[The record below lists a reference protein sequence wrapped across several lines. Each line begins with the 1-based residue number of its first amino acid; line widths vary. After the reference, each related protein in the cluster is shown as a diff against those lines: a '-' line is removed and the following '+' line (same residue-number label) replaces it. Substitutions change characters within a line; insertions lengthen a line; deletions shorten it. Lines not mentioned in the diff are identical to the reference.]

1 MKINTANGGS
11 TSGKFIRV
19 FETLDE
25 IKTSLTRLET
35 RDGRL
40 KDPVNLAQILEIKRQ
55 VTEEIDDIKV
65 KIEAIQKT
73 LYQIVG
79 KESVRSSIY
88 GVVGAIVAS
97 VVTWLITIFCKGG

>member
-1 MKINTANGGS
+1 MKITNANGNS
-11 TSGKFIRV
+11 TSGKFLRV

-25 IKTSLTRLET
+25 IKESLVRLET
-35 RDGRL
+35 RDETR
-40 KDPVNLAQILEIKRQ
+40 K
-55 VTEEIDDIKV
+55 EEIDGVKAKV
-65 KIEAIQKT
+65 EAIQKT

-97 VVTWLITIFCKGG
+97 VVTWLITIFCKGGN

>member
-1 MKINTANGGS
+1 MKINTANDRS

-25 IKTSLTRLET
+25 IKSALVRLET
-35 RDGRL
+35 RDETR
-40 KDPVNLAQILEIKRQ
+40 K
-55 VTEEIDDIKV
+55 EEIDDVKIKV
-65 KIEAIQKT
+65 EAIQKT

-97 VVTWLITIFCKGG
+97 VVTWVITIFCRGS

>member
-1 MKINTANGGS
+1 MSNQIS
-11 TSGKFIRV
+11 TSGKFVRV

-35 RDGRL
+35 RDETR
-40 KDPVNLAQILEIKRQ
+40 K
-55 VTEEIDDIKV
+55 EEIDDIKAKV
-65 KIEAIQKT
+65 EAIQKT

-88 GVVGAIVAS
+88 GVIGAIVAS
-97 VVTWLITIFCKGG
+97 VVSWLVKLASGGN

>member
-1 MKINTANGGS
+1 MSDMKIKSAPGNS
-11 TSGKFIRV
+11 TSGKFLRV

-25 IKTSLTRLET
+25 IKITLTRLET
-35 RDGRL
+35 HDETR
-40 KDPVNLAQILEIKRQ
+40 K
-55 VTEEIDDIKV
+55 EEIDEIKV
-65 KIEAIQKT
+65 KVDTIQKT

-97 VVTWLITIFCKGG
+97 VVTWLITLFCKGG

>member
-1 MKINTANGGS
+1 MKINTANDSS
-11 TSGKFIRV
+11 TSGKFLRV

-25 IKTSLTRLET
+25 IKITLTRLET
-35 RDGRL
+35 HDETR
-40 KDPVNLAQILEIKRQ
+40 K
-55 VTEEIDDIKV
+55 EEIDEIKV
-65 KIEAIQKT
+65 KVEAIQKT

>member
-1 MKINTANGGS
+1 MSNAATATG
-11 TSGKFIRV
+11 GKFLRV

-35 RDGRL
+35 RDETR
-40 KDPVNLAQILEIKRQ
+40 K
-55 VTEEIDDIKV
+55 EEIDEIKAKV
-65 KIEAIQKT
+65 EAIQKT

-88 GVVGAIVAS
+88 GVIGAMVAS
-97 VVTWLITIFCKGG
+97 LVTWIIKLATGGN

>member
-1 MKINTANGGS
+1 MRINTANGTS
-11 TSGKFIRV
+11 TSSKFLRV

-25 IKTSLTRLET
+25 IKASLIRLET
-35 RDGRL
+35 RDETR
-40 KDPVNLAQILEIKRQ
+40 KD
-55 VTEEIDDIKV
+55 EIDGVKV
-65 KIEAIQKT
+65 KVESIQKT

-97 VVTWLITIFCKGG
+97 DVTWVITIFCRGN

>member
-1 MKINTANGGS
+1 MKINTANGSS

-25 IKTSLTRLET
+25 IKSALVRLET
-35 RDGRL
+35 RDETR
-40 KDPVNLAQILEIKRQ
+40 K
-55 VTEEIDDIKV
+55 EEIDDVKV
-65 KIEAIQKT
+65 KVEAIQKT

>member
-1 MKINTANGGS
+1 MSNQLS
-11 TSGKFIRV
+11 TSGKFVRV

-35 RDGRL
+35 RDETR
-40 KDPVNLAQILEIKRQ
+40 K
-55 VTEEIDDIKV
+55 EEIDDIKAKV
-65 KIEAIQKT
+65 EAIQKT

-88 GVVGAIVAS
+88 GVIGAIVAS
-97 VVTWLITIFCKGG
+97 IVTWIIKMASGGN

>member
-1 MKINTANGGS
+1 MSDMKIKSAPGNS
-11 TSGKFIRV
+11 TSGKFLRV

-25 IKTSLTRLET
+25 IKITLTRLET
-35 RDGRL
+35 HDETR
-40 KDPVNLAQILEIKRQ
+40 K
-55 VTEEIDDIKV
+55 EEIDEIKV
-65 KIEAIQKT
+65 KVDTIQKT

-97 VVTWLITIFCKGG
+97 VVTWLITLFCKGN

>member
-1 MKINTANGGS
+1 MPIKIHTSEAVG
-11 TSGKFIRV
+11 TSGKFLRV

-35 RDGRL
+35 HDETR
-40 KDPVNLAQILEIKRQ
+40 K
-55 VTEEIDDIKV
+55 EEIDDIKV
-65 KIEAIQKT
+65 KIEGIQKT

-97 VVTWLITIFCKGG
+97 VVTWIITLFVKIGSN

>member
-1 MKINTANGGS
+1 VKINTANGSS

-25 IKTSLTRLET
+25 IKSALVRLET
-35 RDGRL
+35 RDETR
-40 KDPVNLAQILEIKRQ
+40 K
-55 VTEEIDDIKV
+55 EEIDDVKV
-65 KIEAIQKT
+65 KVEAIQKT

-97 VVTWLITIFCKGG
+97 VVTWVITIFCKGG

>member
-1 MKINTANGGS
+1 MKINTANGRS

-25 IKTSLTRLET
+25 IKSALVRLET
-35 RDGRL
+35 RDETR
-40 KDPVNLAQILEIKRQ
+40 K
-55 VTEEIDDIKV
+55 EEIDDVKIKV
-65 KIEAIQKT
+65 EAIQKT

-97 VVTWLITIFCKGG
+97 VVTWVITIFCRGS

>member
-1 MKINTANGGS
+1 MKINTANGSS
-11 TSGKFIRV
+11 TSGKFVRV

-25 IKTSLTRLET
+25 IKSALVRLET
-35 RDGRL
+35 RDETR
-40 KDPVNLAQILEIKRQ
+40 K
-55 VTEEIDDIKV
+55 EEIDDVKV
-65 KIEAIQKT
+65 KVEAIQKI

-97 VVTWLITIFCKGG
+97 GVTWLITIFCKGG

>member
-1 MKINTANGGS
+1 MKINTANGNS
-11 TSGKFIRV
+11 TSGKFLRV

-25 IKTSLTRLET
+25 IKSALVRLET
-35 RDGRL
+35 RDETR
-40 KDPVNLAQILEIKRQ
+40 K
-55 VTEEIDDIKV
+55 EEIDDVKV
-65 KIEAIQKT
+65 KVEAIQKT

-97 VVTWLITIFCKGG
+97 VVTWIITLFYRGT

>member
-1 MKINTANGGS
+1 MKINTANGTS
-11 TSGKFIRV
+11 TSGKFLRV

-25 IKTSLTRLET
+25 IKSALVRLET
-35 RDGRL
+35 RDETR
-40 KDPVNLAQILEIKRQ
+40 K
-55 VTEEIDDIKV
+55 EEIDDVKV
-65 KIEAIQKT
+65 KVEAIQKT

>member
-1 MKINTANGGS
+1 MKINTANGSS
-11 TSGKFIRV
+11 TSGKFVRV

-25 IKTSLTRLET
+25 IKSALVRLET
-35 RDGRL
+35 RDETR
-40 KDPVNLAQILEIKRQ
+40 K
-55 VTEEIDDIKV
+55 EEIDDVKV
-65 KIEAIQKT
+65 KVEAIQKT

>member
-1 MKINTANGGS
+1 MKIHDTTPSNS
-11 TSGKFIRV
+11 TSGKFLRV

-35 RDGRL
+35 HDETRR
-40 KDPVNLAQILEIKRQ
+40 
-55 VTEEIDDIKV
+55 EEIDDIKF
-65 KIEAIQKT
+65 KIENIQKT

-97 VVTWLITIFCKGG
+97 VVTWLITLCVKTGGVSQ

>member
-1 MKINTANGGS
+1 MKINTANGTS
-11 TSGKFIRV
+11 TSGKFLRV

-25 IKTSLTRLET
+25 IKSSLIRLET
-35 RDGRL
+35 RDETR
-40 KDPVNLAQILEIKRQ
+40 K
-55 VTEEIDDIKV
+55 EEIDGVKV
-65 KIEAIQKT
+65 KVEAIQKT

-97 VVTWLITIFCKGG
+97 VVTWLITIFCKGS

>member
-1 MKINTANGGS
+1 MKIKKANGDS

-25 IKTSLTRLET
+25 IKSALVRLET
-35 RDGRL
+35 RDETR
-40 KDPVNLAQILEIKRQ
+40 K
-55 VTEEIDDIKV
+55 EEIDDVKV
-65 KIEAIQKT
+65 KVEAIQKT

-97 VVTWLITIFCKGG
+97 VVTWLITLFCKGGS

>member
-1 MKINTANGGS
+1 MKINTANGS
-11 TSGKFIRV
+11 SSASGKFLRV

-35 RDGRL
+35 RDETR
-40 KDPVNLAQILEIKRQ
+40 K
-55 VTEEIDDIKV
+55 EEIDEIKGKV
-65 KIEAIQKT
+65 EAIQKT

-97 VVTWLITIFCKGG
+97 VVTWIITLFYRGT

>member
-1 MKINTANGGS
+1 MKVKTTGDS
-11 TSGKFIRV
+11 TTGKFLRV

-25 IKTSLTRLET
+25 IKITLTRLET
-35 RDGRL
+35 HDETR
-40 KDPVNLAQILEIKRQ
+40 K
-55 VTEEIDDIKV
+55 EEIDEIKV
-65 KIEAIQKT
+65 KVDAIQKT

-97 VVTWLITIFCKGG
+97 LVTWVITLFKGGS

>member
-1 MKINTANGGS
+1 MSNAATS
-11 TSGKFIRV
+11 TGGKFLRV

-35 RDGRL
+35 RDETR
-40 KDPVNLAQILEIKRQ
+40 K
-55 VTEEIDDIKV
+55 EEIDEIKAKV
-65 KIEAIQKT
+65 EAIQKT

-88 GVVGAIVAS
+88 GVIGAMVAS
-97 VVTWLITIFCKGG
+97 LVTWIIKVATGGN

>member
-11 TSGKFIRV
+11 TSGKFVRV

-25 IKTSLTRLET
+25 IKSALVRLET
-35 RDGRL
+35 RDETR
-40 KDPVNLAQILEIKRQ
+40 K
-55 VTEEIDDIKV
+55 EEIDDVKV
-65 KIEAIQKT
+65 KVEAIQKT

>member
-1 MKINTANGGS
+1 MKIKSAPGDS
-11 TSGKFIRV
+11 TSGKFLRV

-25 IKTSLTRLET
+25 IKITLTRLET
-35 RDGRL
+35 HDETR
-40 KDPVNLAQILEIKRQ
+40 K
-55 VTEEIDDIKV
+55 EEIDEIKV
-65 KIEAIQKT
+65 KVDTIQKT

-97 VVTWLITIFCKGG
+97 VVTWLITLFCKGGS

>member
-1 MKINTANGGS
+1 MSNTTGS
-11 TSGKFIRV
+11 TGGKFLRV

-35 RDGRL
+35 RDETR
-40 KDPVNLAQILEIKRQ
+40 K
-55 VTEEIDDIKV
+55 EEIDEIKAKV
-65 KIEAIQKT
+65 EAIQKT

-88 GVVGAIVAS
+88 GVIGAMVAS
-97 VVTWLITIFCKGG
+97 LVTWIIKIATGGN

>member
-1 MKINTANGGS
+1 MKINTANGSS

-25 IKTSLTRLET
+25 IKSALVRLET
-35 RDGRL
+35 RDETR
-40 KDPVNLAQILEIKRQ
+40 K
-55 VTEEIDDIKV
+55 EEIDDVKV
-65 KIEAIQKT
+65 KVEAIQKT

-97 VVTWLITIFCKGG
+97 VVTWVITIFCKGG

>member
-1 MKINTANGGS
+1 MKINTANGSS

-25 IKTSLTRLET
+25 IKSALVRLET
-35 RDGRL
+35 RDETR
-40 KDPVNLAQILEIKRQ
+40 K
-55 VTEEIDDIKV
+55 EEIDDVKV
-65 KIEAIQKT
+65 KVEAIQKT

-97 VVTWLITIFCKGG
+97 VVTWLITIFCKVG